1 MHPDLQSL
9 FYKAQEH
16 YLQPVEIK
24 LLRHHIGD
32 LEGRLAIY
40 RLLRDQEVSLFQPV
54 ADQLEQLYP
63 REEARVLE
71 QTLVQWM
78 TVMRYA
84 AMGMLMNNRE
94 FAQYRALE
102 WLTDILQAQKTQD
115 ISDRIYELL
124 VAQLRQVMDVDQL
137 DLILPYLDQARAT
150 LVGAPAL
157 PQILVEVG

>member
-9 FYKAQEH
+9 FYKSQEH
-16 YLQPVEIK
+16 YLQAVEIK
-24 LLRHHIGD
+24 LLKHHIGD
-32 LEGRLAIY
+32 LGSRLATY
-40 RLLRDQEVSLFQPV
+40 KLLRDQEVSLFQPV

-63 REEARVLE
+63 REDKRVLE
-71 QTLVQWM
+71 QCLIQWM

-84 AMGMLMNNRE
+84 AMGMLIHNNE
-94 FAQYRALE
+94 FVQHRLLE

-124 VAQLRQVMDVDQL
+124 KAQLRQMVSTEQL

-150 LVGAPAL
+150 LVGAPPL
-157 PQILVEVG
+157 PQILVKVA